1 MYVYNNILGD
11 PEVKK
16 AKLAISTGCAAEEIV
31 PGRF

>member
-1 MYVYNNILGD
+1 MYYIGG

-16 AKLAISTGCAAEEIV
+16 AKLATGTGCAAEEIV